1 MIIFNNKLI
10 RINFVTQTDNF
21 LNINVILM
29 NIKKTIFNIKHGKF
43 SFIINFWIL
52 FGIGNL
58 VVTGIGIIWLEFSN
72 FLMIEKILFPFYF
85 IIGVYFSIIT
95 ALGAWRSGN
104 NYVYKNKEATF
115 MKYLS
120 ILIKVII
127 IFWSIRIFNTFLLFI
142 FLFKDKV

>member
-1 MIIFNNKLI
+1 M
-10 RINFVTQTDNF
+10 D
-21 LNINVILM
+21 
-29 NIKKTIFNIKHGKF
+29 IKKTIFNIKHSKF

-58 VVTGIGIIWLEFSN
+58 VVTGIGVIWLELSN

-95 ALGAWRSGN
+95 TLGAWRSGN
-104 NYVYKNKEATF
+104 NYVFKNKEKTF

-120 ILIKVII
+120 ILIKIII

-142 FLFKDKV
+142 FLFKGKF